1 MGLMSG
7 ELIALQDS
15 QLEYLFLQSQAKAV
29 FTIVCGNAPIGAEMP
44 VVPLNFSADSDLGVE
59 ATLGVPSVI
68 TDENI
73 V

>member
-1 MGLMSG
+1 MLAKIHNWNTYFCSRK
-7 ELIALQDS
+7 
-15 QLEYLFLQSQAKAV
+15 AKAV
-29 FTIVCGNAPIGAEMP
+29 FTIVCGNAPIGAELP
-44 VVPLNFSADSDLGVE
+44 VVPLDLSADSDLGVE